1 MALPKYSVLQIR
13 PAKDSITGQAAFI
26 EFLASLRTSLKA
38 GFMDRLLGTY
48 ETICLEIVNLNQT
61 TFFIISCPE
70 RMEHLVRSQIA
81 AQYPTA
87 LITPMKDYL
96 SDWLNHGQSAVGQ
109 LVLTAPSYFSINS
122 TLDDKIDQMAS
133 ILGSLAR
140 VPAGQAAIV
149 QICLFAP
156 PKNWQKSA
164 RSQLETVT
172 PATATDPAKS
182 KPSPFKAIIEKKL
195 LFQAFSC
202 DIRLAAI
209 TPSAS
214 ASSQLLSQLAAAF
227 GTYSLSEGNSFALKV
242 PKYSGSL
249 SKLKQMII
257 DRSAKYS
264 NQYQYLNYGEITSIF
279 HLPGI
284 LLAPIKGIAW
294 GKTLK
299 GEAPIN
305 LPVDENIPE
314 SERHLYNFF
323 GKTEY
328 KNHMAVFGMKKGMD
342 RLRHTYILG
351 KSGTGKSTLIGRMA
365 INDIQHGE
373 GVAFVDPHG
382 DAAEVLLDY
391 IPESRIGDVA
401 YLDPSVPEKSFWM
414 NPLYVKTPAQGEM
427 VASSI
432 VSIFSKL
439 YGNSW
444 GPRLEYILRNTLLTL
459 VYKPETTLA
468 DVPRILTN
476 KEFREKECL
485 VHVTDP
491 ILVNFWRDEYDK
503 YSEKFQTEAIA
514 PILNKVGQFVTSP
527 TIRDIINH
535 PKSTVDFEDM
545 MNSGKIIILN
555 LPQGKIGEDNAALL
569 GAMFISQIQIAAMNR
584 ANIKESERR
593 EFFLYVDEFQNFA
606 TSSFVKILA
615 EARKYKLGLIL
626 ANQYIAQLPEEIQNA
641 IFGNVGTVMSYVV
654 GASDADR
661 IVKELNSLYTPD
673 ELVGLGK
680 YQLAMKMSVDSQM
693 TQPFSAYALP
703 LPDTMTHQKEKVLV
717 STYEKYYRKIE
728 PMDMSQVTSIMTPA
742 AKRFTE
748 PPYIPKALRTPENS
762 PSDFKSQPN
771 ISSSSSSTSP
781 DSSLRSPSFRAESRN
796 LTPST
801 PYTPKPAYQPQLPPT
816 PTLSKPNTYKIPPSG
831 VPIKLEEINKPTPA
845 NTKKSSLVIP
855 TAVEESQTT
864 IKSTPVVI
872 PGLTRNPSNNS
883 NNSSSLLGGKSD
895 VASSLRQ
902 TTTPLKDPTL
912 EEMDE
917 LRKQGLRPSIVG
929 CFFNNK
935 KILLAYQ
942 KTFNQWLLPQGGVEN
957 KEAIKDAFSKE
968 LSEEVTEDFIK
979 KCDTNIKLVAVDKIE
994 FPPSKQG
1001 LRDMSTDSGDS
1012 VVMKGKYYYFYAT
1025 EVKDTDITIGAT
1037 EFDDI
1042 KWLNFEEAY
1051 KLIKETNT
1059 GGRLRMI
1066 MNLLNTLK
1074 EKGLLSTNQP
1084 NNHGSESENRPIKP
1098 RLNASPGRLSDEEP
1112 RNFQNGSFGSGP
1124 INRNS
1129 GSQLHT
1135 SPSLGG
1141 RSNRFSG
1148 GNTSSQS
1155 SSGGNSTNP
1164 RHSILL
1170 DPAPV
1175 IPGRI
1180 NVPAGASRGPDTSTA
1195 GPMDVAS
1202 TVSQSDVTKSTS
1214 DADVSGTIY

>member
-13 PAKDSITGQAAFI
+13 PAKDSLTGQAAFI

-38 GFMDRLLGTY
+38 GFFDRLLGTY
-48 ETICLEIVNLNQT
+48 DTICLEIVNLNQT
-61 TFFIISCPE
+61 TFFVLSCPE
-70 RMEHLVRSQIA
+70 RIEHLVRAQIA

-96 SDWLNHGQSAVGQ
+96 IDWLNHGQPAIGQ
-109 LVLTAPSYFSINS
+109 MVLSAPSHLSLNS
-122 TLDDKIDQMAS
+122 TLDDKVDQMAS
-133 ILGSLAR
+133 ILGGLAR
-140 VPAGQAAIV
+140 VPAGQAAIIQV
-149 QICLFAP
+149 CLFAA
-156 PKNWQKSA
+156 PKNWQKSV
-164 RSQLETVT
+164 RSNLETVT

-182 KPSPFKAIIEKKL
+182 KPSPYKAIIEKKL

-209 TPSAS
+209 TPHLST
-214 ASSQLLSQLAAAF
+214 SSQLLSQLAAAF

-242 PKYSGSL
+242 PKYQGTL
-249 SKLKQMII
+249 LKLRQMML

-264 NQYQYLNYGEITSIF
+264 NQYQYLNYGEIAAIF

-299 GEAPIN
+299 GEAPTN
-305 LPVDENIPE
+305 LPVDENLPE
-314 SERHLYNFF
+314 NERHLYNFF
-323 GKTEY
+323 AKTEY
-328 KNHMAVFGMKKGMD
+328 KNHMAIFGMKKGID

-382 DAAEVLLDY
+382 DAAEILLDY
-391 IPESRIGDVA
+391 IPESRIQDVA
-401 YLDPSVPEKSFWM
+401 YLDPSVPGMSFWM
-414 NPLYVKTPAQGEM
+414 NPLFVKTPAQGEM

-476 KEFREKECL
+476 KDFREKECL
-485 VHVTDP
+485 IHVTDP

-545 MNSGKIIILN
+545 MNTGKIIILN

-584 ANIKESERR
+584 AHVAEEQRR

-606 TSSFVKILA
+606 TSSFVKILS

-661 IVKELNSLYTPD
+661 IVKELNNLYTAD
-673 ELVGLGK
+673 DLVGLGK

-693 TQPFSAYALP
+693 TQPFSSYGLP
-703 LPDTMTHQKEKVLV
+703 LPDTRTQQKEKVLAA
-717 STYEKYYRKIE
+717 TYEKYYRKIE
-728 PMDMSQVTSIMTPA
+728 PMDMSLVTSIMTPA

-748 PPYIPKALRTPENS
+748 PAYIPKALRDQSSDIQTTPKPPYTQQSS
-762 PSDFKSQPN
+762 PPAPVIGNLPVRQ
-771 ISSSSSSTSP
+771 
-781 DSSLRSPSFRAESRN
+781 AG
-796 LTPST
+796 LTPSKM
-801 PYTPKPAYQPQLPPT
+801 PYTPQLPPT
-816 PTLSKPNTYKIPPSG
+816 PALSKPNPFKIPPSG
-831 VPIKLEEINKPTPA
+831 SPPVSSPPVVDRRGLPISPPTKPVDSIKPLTENRELRTEISTSTSLKEPSLEE
-845 NTKKSSLVIP
+845 LD
-855 TAVEESQTT
+855 
-864 IKSTPVVI
+864 
-872 PGLTRNPSNNS
+872 G
-883 NNSSSLLGGKSD
+883 
-895 VASSLRQ
+895 
-902 TTTPLKDPTL
+902 
-912 EEMDE
+912 
-917 LRKQGLRPSIVG
+917 LRKQGLRPSVVG
-929 CFFNNK
+929 CFLNDK
-935 KILLAYQ
+935 KILLTYQ
-942 KTFNQWLLPQGGVEN
+942 KSFNQWTLPQGGVDN
-957 KEAIKDAFSKE
+957 RKTIKETFFQE
-968 LSEEVTEDFIK
+968 MGEEVTEDFVK
-979 KCDTNIKLVAVDKIE
+979 TCSENIKLVAVDKIE

-1001 LRDMSTDSGDS
+1001 LRDMVTDSGEP
-1012 VVMKGKYYYFYAT
+1012 VVMKGKYYYFYTSDA
-1025 EVKDTDITIGAT
+1025 KNTDITIGAT
-1037 EFDDI
+1037 EFDDVQ
-1042 KWLNFEEAY
+1042 WLNYDEAY

-1066 MNLLNTLK
+1066 TNLLRVLL

-1084 NNHGSESENRPIKP
+1084 PKNGSEPEPRPERSRAHDSSGKLSNPIKGNDRP
-1098 RLNASPGRLSDEEP
+1098 HDSRSRPNSDV
-1112 RNFQNGSFGSGP
+1112 
-1124 INRNS
+1124 NR
-1129 GSQLHT
+1129 GGQLHT
-1135 SPSLGG
+1135 TPIVGG
-1141 RSNRFSG
+1141 RPNGLSEGILDDHLANLL
-1148 GNTSSQS
+1148 GNPSIKRTLDVPTSS
-1155 SSGGNSTNP
+1155 
-1164 RHSILL
+1164 
-1170 DPAPV
+1170 
-1175 IPGRI
+1175 
-1180 NVPAGASRGPDTSTA
+1180 
-1195 GPMDVAS
+1195 
-1202 TVSQSDVTKSTS
+1202 KS
-1214 DADVSGTIY
+1214 Y

>member
-13 PAKDSITGQAAFI
+13 PAKDSLTGQVAFI
-26 EFLASLRTSLKA
+26 EFLSSFRTSLKA
-38 GFMDRLLGTY
+38 GFLDRLLGTY

-61 TFFIISCPE
+61 TFFIIACPE
-70 RMEHLVRSQIA
+70 RLEHLVRAQIA

-96 SDWLNHGQSAVGQ
+96 PDWLNHGQAAFGQ
-109 LVLTAPSYFSINS
+109 LVLTGPSYLSLNN
-122 TLDDKIDQMAS
+122 TLDDKVDQMAS

-140 VPAGQAAIV
+140 IPAGQAGII
-149 QICLFAP
+149 QLCLFAA

-164 RSQLETVT
+164 RSQLEIVT
-172 PATATDPAKS
+172 PATATDTAKS
-182 KPSPFKAIIEKKL
+182 KPSPYKAIIEKKL
-195 LFQAFSC
+195 IYPAYSC
-202 DIRLAAI
+202 DIRLATI
-209 TPSAS
+209 THDQHTSN
-214 ASSQLLSQLAAAF
+214 QLLSQIAAAF
-227 GTYSLSEGNSFALKV
+227 GTYALSEGNSFKLKI

-249 SKLKQMII
+249 KKLRQMIL
-257 DRSAKYS
+257 DRSAKYA
-264 NQYQYLNYGEITSIF
+264 NQYQYLNYGEITAMF
-279 HLPGI
+279 HLPGV

-299 GEAPIN
+299 GEAPTN
-305 LPVDENIPE
+305 LPVDENLPE

-323 GKTEY
+323 AKTEY
-328 KNHMAVFGMKKGMD
+328 KNHLAIFGMKKGID

-351 KSGTGKSTLIGRMA
+351 KSGTGKSTIIGRMA

-391 IPESRIGDVA
+391 IPENRIDEVA
-401 YLDPSVPEKSFWM
+401 YLDPSVPGISFWM
-414 NPLYVKTPAQGEM
+414 NPLYVKNPAQGEM

-476 KEFREKECL
+476 KDFREKECL
-485 VHVTDP
+485 IHVTDP

-545 MNSGKIIILN
+545 MNTGKIIILN

-584 ANIKESERR
+584 AHITEDKRK

-606 TSSFVKILA
+606 TSSFVKILS

-661 IVKELNSLYTPD
+661 IVKELNNLYTAD
-673 ELVGLGK
+673 DLVGLGK

-693 TQPFSAYALP
+693 TQPFSSYGLP
-703 LPDTMTHQKEKVLV
+703 LPDTLTHQKEKVLA

-728 PMDMSQVTSIMTPA
+728 PMDMSQVTAIMTPA

-748 PPYIPKALRTPENS
+748 PPYIPKALRTPDNS
-762 PSDFKSQPN
+762 PTPTTTTPVIASFGTPN
-771 ISSSSSSTSP
+771 
-781 DSSLRSPSFRAESRN
+781 RGN

-801 PYTPKPAYQPQLPPT
+801 FPKSSYQPQLPPT
-816 PTLSKPNTYKIPPSG
+816 PPLSKPNSFKIPPSKSPVG
-831 VPIKLEEINKPTPA
+831 AGFIPPA
-845 NTKKSSLVIP
+845 I
-855 TAVEESQTT
+855 
-864 IKSTPVVI
+864 
-872 PGLTRNPSNNS
+872 
-883 NNSSSLLGGKSD
+883 
-895 VASSLRQ
+895 ASSPVIAGLAEPTLADLDALRQ
-902 TTTPLKDPTL
+902 
-912 EEMDE
+912 
-917 LRKQGLRPSIVG
+917 QGLRPSVVG
-929 CFFNNK
+929 CFLNDK
-935 KILLAYQ
+935 KILLTYQ
-942 KTFNQWLLPQGGVEN
+942 KSFNQWTLPQGGVDN
-957 KEAIKDAFSKE
+957 KKTIKETFFQE
-968 LSEEVTEDFIK
+968 MGEEVTEDFVK
-979 KCDTNIKLVAVDKIE
+979 TCSEDIKLVSVDKIE

-1001 LRDMSTDSGDS
+1001 LRDMVTDSDEP
-1012 VVMKGKYYYFYAT
+1012 VVMKGKYYYFYISDT
-1025 EVKDTDITIGAT
+1025 KTTDITIGAT
-1037 EFDDI
+1037 EFDDA
-1042 KWLNFEEAY
+1042 KWLNYDEAY
-1051 KLIKETNT
+1051 KLIKETNS

-1066 MNLLNTLK
+1066 TNLLRVLM
-1074 EKGLLSTNQP
+1074 EKGLLSTNQSTK
-1084 NNHGSESENRPIKP
+1084 HGPEPKPRPERSESNTF
-1098 RLNASPGRLSDEEP
+1098 SGRLDHEKS

-1124 INRNS
+1124 IPGDAR
-1129 GSQLHT
+1129 SQLHST
-1135 SPSLGG
+1135 PSLGARRNLLPTG
-1141 RSNRFSG
+1141 YSG
-1148 GNTSSQS
+1148 DPP
-1155 SSGGNSTNP
+1155 TNP
-1164 RHSILL
+1164 GKS
-1170 DPAPV
+1170 
-1175 IPGRI
+1175 
-1180 NVPAGASRGPDTSTA
+1180 SR
-1195 GPMDVAS
+1195 
-1202 TVSQSDVTKSTS
+1202 
-1214 DADVSGTIY
+1214 

>member
-13 PAKDSITGQAAFI
+13 PAKDSLTGQVAFI
-26 EFLASLRTSLKA
+26 EFLSSFRTSLKA
-38 GFMDRLLGTY
+38 GFLDRLLGTY

-61 TFFIISCPE
+61 TFFIIACPE
-70 RMEHLVRSQIA
+70 RLEHLVRAQIA

-96 SDWLNHGQSAVGQ
+96 PDWLNHGQAAFGQ
-109 LVLTAPSYFSINS
+109 LVLTGPSYLSLNN
-122 TLDDKIDQMAS
+122 TLDDKVDQMAS

-140 VPAGQAAIV
+140 IPAGQAGII
-149 QICLFAP
+149 QLCLFAA

-164 RSQLETVT
+164 RSQLEIVT
-172 PATATDPAKS
+172 PATATDTAKS
-182 KPSPFKAIIEKKL
+182 KPSPYKAIIEKKL
-195 LFQAFSC
+195 IYPAYSC
-202 DIRLAAI
+202 DIRLATI
-209 TPSAS
+209 THDQHTSN
-214 ASSQLLSQLAAAF
+214 QLLSQIAAAF
-227 GTYSLSEGNSFALKV
+227 GTYALSEGNSFKLKI

-249 SKLKQMII
+249 KKLRQMIL
-257 DRSAKYS
+257 DRSAKYA
-264 NQYQYLNYGEITSIF
+264 NQYQYLNYGEITAMF
-279 HLPGI
+279 HLPGV

-299 GEAPIN
+299 GEAPTN
-305 LPVDENIPE
+305 LPVDENLPE

-323 GKTEY
+323 AKTEY
-328 KNHMAVFGMKKGMD
+328 KNHLAIFGMKKGID

-351 KSGTGKSTLIGRMA
+351 KSGTGKSTIIGRMA

-391 IPESRIGDVA
+391 IPENRIDEVA
-401 YLDPSVPEKSFWM
+401 YLDPSVPGISFWM
-414 NPLYVKTPAQGEM
+414 NPLYVKNPAQGEM

-476 KEFREKECL
+476 KDFREKECL
-485 VHVTDP
+485 IHVTDP

-545 MNSGKIIILN
+545 MNTGKIIILN

-584 ANIKESERR
+584 AHITEDKRK

-606 TSSFVKILA
+606 TSSFVKILS

-661 IVKELNSLYTPD
+661 IVKELNNLYTAD
-673 ELVGLGK
+673 DLVGLGK

-693 TQPFSAYALP
+693 TQPFSSYGLP
-703 LPDTMTHQKEKVLV
+703 LPDTLTHQKEKVLA

-728 PMDMSQVTSIMTPA
+728 PMDMSQVTAIMTPA

-748 PPYIPKALRTPENS
+748 PPYIPKALRTPDNS
-762 PSDFKSQPN
+762 PTPTTTTPVIASFGTPN
-771 ISSSSSSTSP
+771 
-781 DSSLRSPSFRAESRN
+781 RGN

-801 PYTPKPAYQPQLPPT
+801 FPKSSYQPQLPPT
-816 PTLSKPNTYKIPPSG
+816 PPLSKPNSFKIPPSKSPVG
-831 VPIKLEEINKPTPA
+831 AGFIPPA
-845 NTKKSSLVIP
+845 I
-855 TAVEESQTT
+855 
-864 IKSTPVVI
+864 
-872 PGLTRNPSNNS
+872 
-883 NNSSSLLGGKSD
+883 
-895 VASSLRQ
+895 ASSPLIAGLAEPTLADLDALRQ
-902 TTTPLKDPTL
+902 
-912 EEMDE
+912 
-917 LRKQGLRPSIVG
+917 QGLRPSVVG
-929 CFFNNK
+929 CFLNDK
-935 KILLAYQ
+935 KILLTYQ
-942 KTFNQWLLPQGGVEN
+942 KSFNQWTLPQGGVDN
-957 KEAIKDAFSKE
+957 KKTIKETFFQE
-968 LSEEVTEDFIK
+968 MGEEVTEDFVK
-979 KCDTNIKLVAVDKIE
+979 TCSEDIKLVSVDKIE

-1001 LRDMSTDSGDS
+1001 LRDMVTDSDEP
-1012 VVMKGKYYYFYAT
+1012 VVMKGKYYYFYISDT
-1025 EVKDTDITIGAT
+1025 KTTDITIGAT
-1037 EFDDI
+1037 EFDDA
-1042 KWLNFEEAY
+1042 KWLNYDEAY
-1051 KLIKETNT
+1051 KLIKETNS

-1066 MNLLNTLK
+1066 TNLLRVLM
-1074 EKGLLSTNQP
+1074 EKGLLSTNQSTK
-1084 NNHGSESENRPIKP
+1084 HGPEPKPRPERSESNTF
-1098 RLNASPGRLSDEEP
+1098 SGRLDHEKS

-1124 INRNS
+1124 IPGDAR
-1129 GSQLHT
+1129 SQLHST
-1135 SPSLGG
+1135 PSLGARRNLLPTG
-1141 RSNRFSG
+1141 YSG
-1148 GNTSSQS
+1148 DPP
-1155 SSGGNSTNP
+1155 TNP
-1164 RHSILL
+1164 
-1170 DPAPV
+1170 
-1175 IPGRI
+1175 G
-1180 NVPAGASRGPDTSTA
+1180 
-1195 GPMDVAS
+1195 
-1202 TVSQSDVTKSTS
+1202 KSS
-1214 DADVSGTIY
+1214 H